1 MGIGINK
8 ISGVNQIYKANKLE
22 SKKAVTEAVS
32 TSNKKDQVQISKEAM
47 DFQTVLKSVK
57 QLNNLPDIREDFIS
71 PIKEKLDNGSYSV
84 DSKSLA
90 EKILSGGFNKKI

>member
-1 MGIGINK
+1 MGISFNK
-8 ISGVNQIYKANKLE
+8 IGGVNQIYKANKVE
-22 SKKAVTEAVS
+22 GKKAVSEAVS
-32 TSNKKDQVQISKEAM
+32 TLNKRDNVQISKEAM

-57 QLNNLPDIREDFIS
+57 QLNNLPDIREEVIS
-71 PIKEKLDNGSYSV
+71 PIKEKLDNGSYKV